1 MMRERRTAF
10 VTGASSGIGAATA
23 RHLAGDGYL
32 VYCAARRLDR
42 LQALA
47 AEIGGEA
54 VTCDVTDA
62 DDVQRAAATVGAELD
77 LLVNN
82 AGGAIGLDTVER
94 ADMED
99 WRRMYELNVLGTLRM
114 TRALLPRLVASGAGT
129 IVNVGSTAG
138 HEVYERGGGYVVA
151 KHALSTL
158 TEELRRELFGQPVR
172 VSEVA
177 PGMVKTEEFSLNR
190 LGGDAA
196 KADAVYA
203 GVEAPLT
210 AEDIADCIAWVA
222 GRPPSVNI
230 DLMIVRPRAQISQY
244 EVVRTS

>member
-1 MMRERRTAF
+1 MDRERRTAL

-23 RHLAGDGYL
+23 RRLASDGYF

-42 LQALA
+42 LKALA
-47 AEIGGEA
+47 DEIGGEA
-54 VTCDVTDA
+54 VACDVTDA
-62 DDVQRAAATVGAELD
+62 DEIHRAAATVGAQLD

-82 AGGAIGLDTVER
+82 AGGAIGVDTVER
-94 ADMED
+94 ANIED

-114 TRALLPRLVASGAGT
+114 THALLPSLVASGAGT
-129 IVNVGSTAG
+129 VINVGSTAG

-151 KHALSTL
+151 KHALSTF

-190 LGGDAA
+190 LGGDKAEAA
-196 KADAVYA
+196 AVYA
-203 GVEAPLT
+203 GVQAPLT
-210 AEDIADCIAWVA
+210 AEDIAQCIAWVA
-222 GRPPSVNI
+222 GRPPSVNV

-244 EVVRTS
+244 EVVRTT